1 MGNFTQNQTSQ
12 KKATTKAT
20 KKGQNDFLSGLST
33 GFLSNK
39 KTKKKKKKQ
48 KKANAVVPTKPV
60 SNEEIKKKK
69 DGYYI
74 LPEIE
79 AYKDAQGNIFLAI
92 GPRKVSSDLSAYTFL
107 RCIVSLKNKLRNKK
121 ANESEYEAVLIDFR
135 SLSESQREI
144 ERKKLV
150 KGYENVI
157 SFILSSVHF
166 INCIQA
172 QKTKTLDFDQALL
185 QYQED
190 GIFINT
196 KPVHTPKNEFSE
208 SEQKETPKT
217 SKSVT
222 PESESKNGAK
232 SESNKSKK
240 KESAKKNK
248 SKSIDSESSKSSK
261 TVTPKSE
268 NANSELSQSE
278 NKNASKSKKVQS
290 AKKKQSKSDNAPSA
304 KNGAK

>member
-1 MGNFTQNQTSQ
+1 MG
-12 KKATTKAT
+12 
-20 KKGQNDFLSGLST
+20 
-33 GFLSNK
+33 
-39 KTKKKKKKQ
+39 
-48 KKANAVVPTKPV
+48 
-60 SNEEIKKKK
+60 
-69 DGYYI
+69 
-74 LPEIE
+74 
-79 AYKDAQGNIFLAI
+79 
-92 GPRKVSSDLSAYTFL
+92 SAYTFL
-107 RCIVSLKNKLRNKK
+107 RCIVSLKNKLRKKK

-217 SKSVT
+217 SKSATPKSDNSQSNKSSKSVT

-232 SESNKSKK
+232 SFFKATKLFKSCQP
-240 KESAKKNK
+240 NL
-248 SKSIDSESSKSSK
+248 IN
-261 TVTPKSE
+261 V
-268 NANSELSQSE
+268 
-278 NKNASKSKKVQS
+278 
-290 AKKKQSKSDNAPSA
+290 
-304 KNGAK
+304 

>member
-1 MGNFTQNQTSQ
+1 MG
-12 KKATTKAT
+12 
-20 KKGQNDFLSGLST
+20 
-33 GFLSNK
+33 
-39 KTKKKKKKQ
+39 KKQ
-48 KKANAVVPTKPV
+48 KKANQVVPSKPV

-107 RCIVSLKNKLRNKK
+107 RCIVSLKNKLRKKK

-248 SKSIDSESSKSSK
+248 SKSNKSKKKESAKKNKSKSVDSESSKSSK